1 MSKIVPWRIWFNF
14 VCMLLLCFASL
25 SLGTVYAQ
33 ETASYKRDVAE
44 RSRQHLKALP
54 QDNRDQQLPDRLHGA
69 VKEYREILK
78 QGAQAE
84 KFTDAQSKALED
96 RSSRNLTALRNAFN
110 SKDVRADSKF
120 SKQTEE
126 CNQMCGTPQTK
137 CLEQNVTHG
146 SFGAY
151 RCHIEAFSCLLT
163 CTMPEYSS
171 YAIAPSVPAAPSGL
185 TVK

>member
-1 MSKIVPWRIWFNF
+1 MSKVLTWPTWFNF
-14 VCMLLLCFASL
+14 VNILLLCLAV
-25 SLGTVYAQ
+25 LGLETVCAQ
-33 ETASYKRDVAE
+33 EMASYKRDVAE

-54 QDNRDQQLPDRLHGA
+54 QESRDQQLPERLQGT
-69 VKEYREILK
+69 VKEHREILK

-84 KFTDAQSKALED
+84 KLTDAQSKALED
-96 RSSRNLTALRNAFN
+96 RSSRNLTALRNALN

-126 CNQMCGTPQTK
+126 CNQRCGTPETK
-137 CLEQNVTHG
+137 CLEQANHG
-146 SFGAY
+146 SLGAY

-163 CTMPEYSS
+163 CTMREYSS
-171 YAIAPSVPAAPSGL
+171 YATAPSVPAAPSGL